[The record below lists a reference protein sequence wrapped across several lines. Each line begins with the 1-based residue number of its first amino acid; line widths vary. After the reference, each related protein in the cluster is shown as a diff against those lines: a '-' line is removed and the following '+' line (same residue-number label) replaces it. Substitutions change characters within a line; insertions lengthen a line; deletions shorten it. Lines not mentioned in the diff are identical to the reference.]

1 MLDPPIRM
9 REGKELHDQLHLH
22 GGVGRRLAAPRHPG
36 RHVRT
41 ARLDGAA
48 LHHAE
53 VSQSVQRECDNMIIA
68 GRVRSGQADKTIP
81 QDRGFKQ
88 RLREANNVRLVKV
101 LSEK

>member
-1 MLDPPIRM
+1 
-9 REGKELHDQLHLH
+9 
-22 GGVGRRLAAPRHPG
+22 
-36 RHVRT
+36 
-41 ARLDGAA
+41 
-48 LHHAE
+48 
-53 VSQSVQRECDNMIIA
+53 MIIA